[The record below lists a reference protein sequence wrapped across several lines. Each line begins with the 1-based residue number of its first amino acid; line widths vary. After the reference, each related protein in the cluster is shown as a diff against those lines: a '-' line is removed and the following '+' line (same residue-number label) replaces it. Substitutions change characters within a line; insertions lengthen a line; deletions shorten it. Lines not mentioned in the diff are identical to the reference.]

1 MIIALILADQTAP
14 LIRNSTPYLL
24 PVGDE
29 SVIERVARVVLRG
42 PFGAAVIASPASS
55 AKELRSALNGF
66 VVQYATLPAAAP
78 GTPGTMGSLT
88 AALKFSEEFRARWE
102 KARAAAAQRFNA
114 DDEDD
119 DDDQEDDDDEDD
131 AAPPKSSG
139 KSRTTSSKSQPA
151 SKDTRGEWSRHSAN
165 ADVKVR
171 GLARSFERDGVML
184 FRGESPLLRPELQ
197 AQMVE
202 SFAREAQQKGPKARP
217 FAQAVHQGA
226 RGFPV
231 LIDRAAIAE
240 VMALPPAVVF
250 DDWLLDQL
258 PRVQDVQLQEGAAL
272 ERIRTEEDYTAL
284 LKLL

>member
-14 LIRNSTPYLL
+14 LIRNSLPYLL

-42 PFGAAVIASPASS
+42 PFGATVIASPASS
-55 AKELRSALNGF
+55 AKELKSALNGF
-66 VVQYATLPAAAP
+66 VVQYATLPIA
-78 GTPGTMGSLT
+78 GPGTMASLT

-114 DDEDD
+114 DDDDEDD
-119 DDDQEDDDDEDD
+119 EEEEDDDDEGG
-131 AAPPKSSG
+131 AAPSKSPG

-151 SKDTRGEWSRHSAN
+151 SKDTRAEWSKHSAN

-217 FAQAVHQGA
+217 FAQAVHAGA

-240 VMALPPAVVF
+240 VMALPPSVVF

-258 PRVQDVQLQEGAAL
+258 TRVQDVQLQEGAAL
-272 ERIRTEEDYTAL
+272 ERIRNEEDYAAL
-284 LKLL
+284 LKTL